1 MHQALFKMPPVS
13 FPLSHWPKSTQA
25 ARLGFKPRQQN
36 SKAHGLGLTPG
47 REACLRSVAR
57 KLPNSGSLCST
68 AHTPFAPITRDV
80 GVGVLQEPG
89 GRWKIVAVSP
99 ATMHGIEAHPT
110 SQPHRWHHSLA
121 GITEQA
127 SGERRSTAICLP
139 PPLLP
144 SVHPS
149 IHPGTPAPTH
159 IRHLSHSSPALLQ
172 SPGNDT
178 PITGNCLL
186 QRGKGPQ
193 PKARRFLGR
202 TSPVVCFYGC

>member
-68 AHTPFAPITRDV
+68 AHTPFAPITRAV

-89 GRWKIVAVSP
+89 GRWKIVTVSP

-110 SQPHRWHHSLA
+110 SQPSQVAPQPGWHHRTGQWGAALH
-121 GITEQA
+121 GH
-127 SGERRSTAICLP
+127 
-139 PPLLP
+139 LP
-144 SVHPS
+144 SPTAPPQCPS
-149 IHPGTPAPTH
+149 IHPSRHPCPHPHPAPESQLP
-159 IRHLSHSSPALLQ
+159 RPSPE
-172 SPGNDT
+172 S
-178 PITGNCLL
+178 
-186 QRGKGPQ
+186 RK
-193 PKARRFLGR
+193 
-202 TSPVVCFYGC
+202 

>member
-68 AHTPFAPITRDV
+68 AHTPFAPITRAV

-89 GRWKIVAVSP
+89 GRWKIVTVSP

-110 SQPHRWHHSLA
+110 SQPSQVVPQPGWHHRTGQWGAALH
-121 GITEQA
+121 GH
-127 SGERRSTAICLP
+127 
-139 PPLLP
+139 LP
-144 SVHPS
+144 SPTAPPQCPS
-149 IHPGTPAPTH
+149 IHPSRHPCPHPHPAPESQLP
-159 IRHLSHSSPALLQ
+159 RPSPE
-172 SPGNDT
+172 S
-178 PITGNCLL
+178 
-186 QRGKGPQ
+186 RK
-193 PKARRFLGR
+193 
-202 TSPVVCFYGC
+202 